1 MYCSLFKNDLDELKN
16 LFHISSL
23 FILLPKPR
31 CLTQAYATPELSP
44 DDRERRPK
52 DLFHFS
58 SCLSVFLSAR
68 LLLPDLDELKNLF
81 HISSCCPTVNQ
92 NATLI
97 PCLLRSGG
105 RLCMSSFISPP
116 VSVSPLILLPG
127 PVCTAHFSRMILMS
141 LRISSIYPPVCTSV
155 CLLTAAGLPLFLFH
169 VFKNDL
175 DDFQDLFHISSCCLS
190 LMPYPFLPVPPLFLI
205 RQIFQND
212 LQDLDNLFHTPS
224 LFTSLLQ
231 NRQNDGQCKCDD
243 FLVHDSISLS
253 VMFCVLP
260 GS

>member
-1 MYCSLFKNDLDELKN
+1 MPLPNYLQMIGNGGQKISSISPPACLYFCLPAYCCRTPCLLLVLKN
-16 LFHISSL
+16 
-23 FILLPKPR
+23 
-31 CLTQAYATPELSP
+31 
-44 DDRERRPK
+44 
-52 DLFHFS
+52 
-58 SCLSVFLSAR
+58 
-68 LLLPDLDELKNLF
+68 DLDELKNLF

-105 RLCMSSFISPP
+105 RLRMSSFISPP

-175 DDFQDLFHISSCCLS
+175 DDFQDLFHISSCR
-190 LMPYPFLPVPPLFLI
+190 LP
-205 RQIFQND
+205 
-212 LQDLDNLFHTPS
+212 
-224 LFTSLLQ
+224 LL
-231 NRQNDGQCKCDD
+231 
-243 FLVHDSISLS
+243 
-253 VMFCVLP
+253 P
-260 GS
+260 

>member
-1 MYCSLFKNDLDELKN
+1 MPLPNYLQMIGNGGQKISSISPPACLYFCLPAYCCRTPCLLLVLKN
-16 LFHISSL
+16 
-23 FILLPKPR
+23 
-31 CLTQAYATPELSP
+31 
-44 DDRERRPK
+44 
-52 DLFHFS
+52 
-58 SCLSVFLSAR
+58 
-68 LLLPDLDELKNLF
+68 DLDELKNLF

-105 RLCMSSFISPP
+105 RLRMSSFISPP